1 MSNNSASRARVVT
14 FNAWWRNNRN
24 NTKAFLWLTAHAKRI
39 AYAYNLPPFT
49 FDEITTINKRY
60 LHSTHKRMNRSSA
73 WKLWKFIHPL
83 STNRIQRIIATGEHL
98 MMAKH
103 NKSTVKPKKEVTV
116 VYKTKKRLTDT

>member
-1 MSNNSASRARVVT
+1 MNPAQRARVNT

-24 NTKAFLWLTAHAKRI
+24 KPKAFHWLTAHAKRV

-49 FDEITTINKRY
+49 FDEIITINKRY
-60 LHSTHKRMNRSSA
+60 QHSTHKRMSRGDA

-83 STNRIQRIIATGEHL
+83 HTNRIQRIVSTGEFL
-98 MMAKH
+98 MEAKH
-103 NKSTVKPKKEVTV
+103 NKSTVKPKKEVTI